1 MLLPLMEGNRR
12 LLKEK
17 LKAIP
22 DSITDQTS
30 ISIGRDLKDFLDTL
44 KVTPR
49 ESYHAEIKRLLEEGA
64 SA

>member
-1 MLLPLMEGNRR
+1 MVDDKKSLRDD
-12 LLKEK
+12 LKK
-17 LKAIP
+17 IP
-22 DSITDQTS
+22 DYIVDQTS

-49 ESYHAEIKRLLEEGA
+49 ESYHAEIKRLLEEA

>member
-1 MLLPLMEGNRR
+1 MTDNSKSLRARLQEIPGN
-12 LLKEK
+12 
-17 LKAIP
+17 IV
-22 DSITDQTS
+22 DQTS

-49 ESYHAEIKRLLEEGA
+49 ESYHAEIKRLLEEG